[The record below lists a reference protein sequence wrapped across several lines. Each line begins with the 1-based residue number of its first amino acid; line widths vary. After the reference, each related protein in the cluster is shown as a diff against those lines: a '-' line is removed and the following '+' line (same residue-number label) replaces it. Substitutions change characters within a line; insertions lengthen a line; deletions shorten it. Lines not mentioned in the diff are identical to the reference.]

1 MREVSSFLT
10 LFKFSAK
17 LTILTICLT
26 AKLVGASGNST
37 VVSTGETVIVS
48 PLSFAVLGQNAT
60 FRQNFKDFFNPTN
73 STPPFFQLFH
83 PGFQAILGSNA
94 FVRRIATNTTFASGS
109 FAFEAPIFNPPTN
122 ELFFASG
129 LLPPESSM
137 THNNRVSKINM
148 TMVDISLERKATDIN
163 IPFTTLSLPE
173 TVQVTNGGTGPFKG
187 SLLFATRG
195 RQNLPP
201 ALVLV
206 NPTAPNNATV
216 LLDNFFG
223 RQFNSMNDLKIHP
236 SGNIF
241 FTDDTFGFVNDQRPP
256 PSLPSQ
262 SYMFDPETGLVR
274 MVSDGAITPNGIAFN
289 ADGSVAYIAD
299 SSALINNTLSAT
311 IYAYDVDAKT
321 FAFNNRRVFAFIDT
335 GIPDGIQVDTNGN
348 VYAGCGDGVQ
358 IFREDG
364 VLLGKIFVGANVAN
378 MAFAG
383 DGRLVILAGSSI
395 FLAQIEAK
403 SALFTI

>member
-1 MREVSSFLT
+1 
-10 LFKFSAK
+10 
-17 LTILTICLT
+17 
-26 AKLVGASGNST
+26 
-37 VVSTGETVIVS
+37 
-48 PLSFAVLGQNAT
+48 
-60 FRQNFKDFFNPTN
+60 
-73 STPPFFQLFH
+73 
-83 PGFQAILGSNA
+83 
-94 FVRRIATNTTFASGS
+94 
-109 FAFEAPIFNPPTN
+109 
-122 ELFFASG
+122 
-129 LLPPESSM
+129 
-137 THNNRVSKINM
+137 M